1 MPCIKAREIEE
12 MPNTYAHYRF
22 GQEILR
28 SLPAE
33 KQHLLRKNLPL
44 YLIGQHGPDILF
56 YYHPL
61 QTNRINSIGYSMH
74 EWTGKQFF
82 TRGAEI
88 VRNSRNPEAS
98 YAYLVGFLCHYALD
112 STCHPYVEEKIKK
125 SCHSSGNESGEN
137 ARSSGIKEE
146 FPKSR
151 VYHTEIEG
159 AFDRMLLIRDGFDPV
174 MHSLVDH
181 IYPTNGRARIIAP
194 FFDPAGPKEVYTA
207 LKSMHY
213 FGRFITTDSDPR
225 RFLIFLTLALSGNY
239 PEVHGMIITKKPDPR
254 MKDSNKELMRLYKKA
269 KLEFPSMLA
278 ELDGV
283 LAGTGTFSS
292 RFDHTFSWF

>member
-33 KQHLLRKNLPL
+33 KQRLLRKNLPL

-112 STCHPYVEEKIKK
+112 STCHL
-125 SCHSSGNESGEN
+125 
-137 ARSSGIKEE
+137 
-146 FPKSR
+146 PKSR

-194 FFDPAGPKEVYTA
+194 FFDPADPREVYTA

-283 LAGTGTFSS
+283 LAGTSTFSS
-292 RFDHTFSWF
+292 RFDHTFSWI